1 MDALFHKL
9 TVTLFVMMVLIRIYY
24 WGYAAAH
31 TAGKSVGNEGKYLF
45 WVRMLIAVPGFAL
58 VFVFIY
64 APVALPWRALE
75 VPVVARWLGVP
86 LGALSLAL
94 LAWVHVHLGRNFS
107 TTLHIRED
115 HTLVT
120 SGPYRW
126 VRHPMYTAFIL
137 FATSFFLM
145 SGEPVISAIFAV
157 SFAIVMIVRTPREE
171 KQLLATFGEQYRQ
184 YVGQTGRYLPRLK
197 SADTGRT

>member
-1 MDALFHKL
+1 
-9 TVTLFVMMVLIRIYY
+9 MVLIRIYY

-31 TAGKSVGNEGKYLF
+31 AGSKSVRNEGKYLF
-45 WVRMLIAVPGFAL
+45 WVRMLIALPGFAL
-58 VFVFIY
+58 VFVYIY
-64 APVALPWRALE
+64 APAALPWRMLE
-75 VPVVARWLGVP
+75 LPLVARWFGVP
-86 LGALSLAL
+86 VGALSLAL
-94 LAWVHVHLGRNFS
+94 LAWVHAHLGRNFS

-126 VRHPMYTAFIL
+126 VRHPMYTAFLL

-171 KQLLATFGEQYRQ
+171 EQLLAMFGGRYQRYMD
-184 YVGQTGRYLPRLK
+184 QTGRYWPRARLR
-197 SADTGRT
+197 SASNLRSIFGRYWG